1 VSRRRRRTVIVSH
14 CAPAEI
20 EGRLGAGE
28 HEQESGKLVRG
39 SVRAM
44 GARWWLSTATRGSP
58 ERRSGRRMRLEL
70 GVCTARGKEVQTVS
84 L

>member
-1 VSRRRRRTVIVSH
+1 VSRRRRRTVIVGN
-14 CAPAEI
+14 CAPAKI

-28 HEQESGKLVRG
+28 HEQRLGKLARG

-44 GARWWLSTATRGSP
+44 GARWWLSMATCGSP
-58 ERRSGRRMRLEL
+58 ERRSERRRRLEL
-70 GVCTARGKEVQTVS
+70 GVCTVRGKEAQKVS